1 MVLDLCRTYRILA
14 AHIRRICF
22 AYGMCATD
30 RTDIRYHIGAAVLR
44 SFVLQHRLDARDDF
58 PRLIDE
64 NSITDTDVQTVNIV
78 LIVQGRPLDAR
89 SAEPHG
95 IEHGR
100 RCDAPGPSDGKFN
113 IAKYRLLL
121 LRRILI
127 GNRPTR
133 RLCRHTKFL
142 THGKGVHLDHGSID
156 VIGQAAAP
164 HTDLLDGGPD
174 LLRRTANAVIR
185 YRLDPLRLH
194 ECIRLGMRGKYA
206 AVTALQ
212 IEYEH
217 RQPALLRDARI
228 QLPQCSCGTVARI
241 GKRLQ
246 PKEFLPL
253 IGLGKCG
260 ALHIDLA
267 AHLKIWQCIMQLL
280 CNIVDHAC
288 ICCHVFSLHNA
299 VTSCDRTCKHT
310 VLVAKCQ
317 RQSVDLFLDDKFR
330 RRKMRKNIIN
340 KRTNLPLGEY
350 ILQGEHWNIMRNEY
364 ADFALC

>member
-1 MVLDLCRTYRILA
+1 MA
-14 AHIRRICF
+14 
-22 AYGMCATD
+22 
-30 RTDIRYHIGAAVLR
+30 
-44 SFVLQHRLDARDDF
+44 
-58 PRLIDE
+58 
-64 NSITDTDVQTVNIV
+64 DTIV
-78 LIVQGRPLDAR
+78 R
-89 SAEPHG
+89 
-95 IEHGR
+95 
-100 RCDAPGPSDGKFN
+100 N
-113 IAKYRLLL
+113 
-121 LRRILI
+121 
-127 GNRPTR
+127 
-133 RLCRHTKFL
+133 
-142 THGKGVHLDHGSID
+142 
-156 VIGQAAAP
+156 
-164 HTDLLDGGPD
+164 
-174 LLRRTANAVIR
+174 
-185 YRLDPLRLH
+185 RLDPLILH
-194 ECIRLGMRGKYA
+194 EGIRLGMRGKYA

-246 PKEFLPL
+246 PEEFLPL

-350 ILQGEHWNIMRNEY
+350 ILQGEHRNIMRNEY

>member
-1 MVLDLCRTYRILA
+1 
-14 AHIRRICF
+14 
-22 AYGMCATD
+22 
-30 RTDIRYHIGAAVLR
+30 
-44 SFVLQHRLDARDDF
+44 
-58 PRLIDE
+58 
-64 NSITDTDVQTVNIV
+64 
-78 LIVQGRPLDAR
+78 
-89 SAEPHG
+89 
-95 IEHGR
+95 
-100 RCDAPGPSDGKFN
+100 
-113 IAKYRLLL
+113 
-121 LRRILI
+121 
-127 GNRPTR
+127 
-133 RLCRHTKFL
+133 
-142 THGKGVHLDHGSID
+142 
-156 VIGQAAAP
+156 
-164 HTDLLDGGPD
+164 
-174 LLRRTANAVIR
+174 
-185 YRLDPLRLH
+185 
-194 ECIRLGMRGKYA
+194 MRGKYA

-217 RQPALLRDARI
+217 RQPAFLCNARI
-228 QLPQCSCGTVARI
+228 QLPQSSCGTIARI
-241 GKRLQ
+241 GKGLQ
-246 PKEFLPL
+246 PEEFLPL

-350 ILQGEHWNIMRNEY
+350 ILQGEHRNIMRNEY